1 MKKKNLATLDKDELI
16 AELDKF
22 RVDEQP
28 NKRFDLT
35 KVLSN
40 IRYFIDLLLMFL
52 KFIGRG

>member
-1 MKKKNLATLDKDELI
+1 MKKKNLAKLDKDGLI

-22 RVDEQP
+22 RVDEQS

-35 KVLSN
+35 KILSN

>member
-28 NKRFDLT
+28 NKRFDLS

>member
-1 MKKKNLATLDKDELI
+1 MKKKNLAKLDKDGLI

-22 RVDEQP
+22 RIDEQP
-28 NKRFDLT
+28 TKRFDLT